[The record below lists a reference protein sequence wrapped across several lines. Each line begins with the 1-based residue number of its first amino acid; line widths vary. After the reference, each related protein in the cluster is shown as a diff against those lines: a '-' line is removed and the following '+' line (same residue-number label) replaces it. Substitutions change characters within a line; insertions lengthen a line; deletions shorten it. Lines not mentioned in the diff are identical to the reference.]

1 MDKFYRFTK
10 NILTCVVISDKLT
23 SISKSNNNKTETD
36 EAEITAATSLQRAC
50 VAESQARNELSNGPR
65 RVQSNDL
72 TCQIRVFCNV
82 RNASVSGD
90 MFVSCKAHGGSVN
103 PRWHRG

>member
-1 MDKFYRFTK
+1 MDEFYRFTK

-50 VAESQARNELSNGPR
+50 MAESQARNELSNGPQ

-72 TCQIRVFCNV
+72 TGQIRVFCNV
-82 RNASVSGD
+82 RNA
-90 MFVSCKAHGGSVN
+90 
-103 PRWHRG
+103 